1 MKAMSVDDLAVLMG
15 GKAHGFAP
23 GVALYGFALD
33 SRDAR
38 PGTLFVAIKGARVD
52 GHEFVDAAMASGS
65 AGALVTRPVDAPHIV
80 VPSIEDALAKL
91 AASFRNGF
99 DGKVIGVTGSAG
111 KTTTKE
117 FLAAALTTAGP
128 VLKTTGNRNSEFSAP
143 LVWTDLDARHRVVV
157 VEMAMRGL
165 GQISHLC
172 SFSRPHMGVVTNIG
186 SAHIEQLGSQEGVA
200 QAKGELVEAL
210 PSDGLA
216 ILWHEDAFRETLAAR
231 AQCPVATFG
240 FEEGAT
246 CRIAH
251 YEALSPSSSVIRGTL
266 EGVRFET
273 ELPTVGRHQ
282 ALNAAAALMAAH
294 AAGVKVWAAAD
305 ALGEADLPAMRM
317 QALSVMGGTVLLDAY
332 NASPAGM
339 AVAIATLA
347 DLPAR
352 GRRMAVIGEMK
363 ELGEMAPQAHR
374 EVGEALNAAGV
385 ERALFYGEG
394 AAAAMATFDG
404 DGAMAATLED
414 VTAFLRMMSPGD
426 LVLVKGS
433 RALELERAL
442 EPLKGAKA

>member
-1 MKAMSVDDLAVLMG
+1 MLPHRIVVTQRLWLDAAHDPLRFFDEVIKLRVRSDVEFAEALEELGEIVDR
-15 GKAHGFAP
+15 
-23 GVALYGFALD
+23 GVAED
-33 SRDAR
+33 PCWPS
-38 PGTLFVAIKGARVD
+38 
-52 GHEFVDAAMASGS
+52 S
-65 AGALVTRPVDAPHIV
+65 
-80 VPSIEDALAKL
+80 VP
-91 AASFRNGF
+91 
-99 DGKVIGVTGSAG
+99 
-111 KTTTKE
+111 
-117 FLAAALTTAGP
+117 
-128 VLKTTGNRNSEFSAP
+128 
-143 LVWTDLDARHRVVV
+143 
-157 VEMAMRGL
+157 
-165 GQISHLC
+165 
-172 SFSRPHMGVVTNIG
+172 
-186 SAHIEQLGSQEGVA
+186 
-200 QAKGELVEAL
+200 
-210 PSDGLA
+210 
-216 ILWHEDAFRETLAAR
+216 
-231 AQCPVATFG
+231 
-240 FEEGAT
+240 
-246 CRIAH
+246 
-251 YEALSPSSSVIRGTL
+251 LSPSSSVIRGTL

-394 AAAAMATFDG
+394 AAAAMATFEG

-414 VTAFLRMMSPGD
+414 VTAFLRMMNPGD